1 MTTPPER
8 RTAAIAILRA
18 VADLIETH
26 EDVPLPGSTVSFYL
40 HGDDSVTTMAAIASA
55 LPCQWHASISRSGE
69 YEWLNLSSDPQGR
82 GAIGG
87 GTRVEISANAAD
99 TCVEAGAKT
108 VTVWQPQDAITALLG
123 GRPVEGAQ

>member
-26 EDVPLPGSTVSFYL
+26 EDVPLPGSTINFYL
-40 HGDDSVTTMAAIASA
+40 HGERAAATMAAIASA
-55 LPCQWHASISRSGE
+55 LPCQWHASLSRSGE
-69 YEWLNLSSDPQGR
+69 YEWLNLCSDPQGGSVLG
-82 GAIGG
+82 GA
-87 GTRVEISANAAD
+87 RVEISANAAD

-108 VTVWQPQDAITALLG
+108 VTVWQPREAITALLG